1 MSPDRGGDPATT
13 PFASLPMYDW
23 PQVSR
28 AWDAL
33 WRGARALLAEA
44 GIAAAPELRRSSDHT
59 AAWRAPDLL
68 LGQTCGW
75 PFISRLAD
83 AVVPFARFD
92 FDIGVARAG
101 DYRSVF
107 VMRRADAPAG
117 EVAPAEFGEAIAR
130 GALRLAVNGFD
141 SQSGWRALS
150 ECVSRNVALAK
161 DRVVTTGSHVASIRA
176 VAGRQADFAA
186 IDAVSWRLAQDHE
199 PAAAALAVVAHS
211 GDTPGLPLISAPA
224 FARHAPILREA
235 LSAALA
241 ALPVAM
247 RGSLHLRGVAAA
259 EAGDYRVLLN
269 PPFGRLALA

>member
-1 MSPDRGGDPATT
+1 MSTDPAPT

-28 AWDAL
+28 AWDEL

-44 GIAAAPELRRSSDHT
+44 GIAAEPELRRSSDHT
-59 AAWRAPDLL
+59 AAWLAPDLL

-92 FDIGVARAG
+92 FDIGAARPG

-107 VMRRADAPAG
+107 VMRRADAPAK

-130 GALRLAVNGFD
+130 GALRLAVNGID

-150 ECVSRNVALAK
+150 ECLSRNVVLAK
-161 DRVVTTGSHVASIRA
+161 DRAAVTGSHVASIRA

-199 PAAAALAVVAHS
+199 PAAAALAVVARS
-211 GDTPGLPLISAPA
+211 RDTPGQPLICAPA
-224 FARHAPILREA
+224 FARHAPAVRD
-235 LSAALA
+235 ALA
-241 ALPVAM
+241 HSLAGLPASP
-247 RGSLHLRGVAAA
+247 RDALHLREVVAA
-259 EAGDYRVLLN
+259 EAGDYRVLLD